1 MWVREL
7 NLSVNLCMLTSTRG
21 LCDQERGDEGGGG
34 SKTSSS
40 SVIVRVCCTDL
51 AACETEA
58 VIKSIHISRQ
68 LTQQLD
74 DF

>member
-7 NLSVNLCMLTSTRG
+7 NPSVNLFMLTSARG
-21 LCDQERGDEGGGG
+21 LCDQERGDEGGEG

-40 SVIVRVCCTDL
+40 SVIVRVHCTDL

-58 VIKSIHISRQ
+58 VIKSIHILRQ
-68 LTQQLD
+68 LT
-74 DF
+74 